1 MPQRDGTPASQ
12 AVVRESEK
20 VLAEKTS
27 IPDGPNVAPSPL
39 EHLAAQGVVSTPAN
53 ASDDAST
60 PVAGPSEASGSPM
73 ARPPSS
79 AGDDPVE
86 PVNPAEQ
93 ALVDEQLARDSALAE
108 RAKAPASNSGPGGAR
123 HS

>member
-1 MPQRDGTPASQ
+1 MPLHDGTPASQ

-39 EHLAAQGVVSTPAN
+39 EHLAAQGVIPTPAN
-53 ASDDAST
+53 ASRDAST
-60 PVAGPSEASGSPM
+60 PVAGTAEASGTAPTTTH
-73 ARPPSS
+73 SS

-108 RAKAPASNSGPGGAR
+108 RAKAPSSDNGPGGAR